1 MDDLLRRLLLR
12 DEGFRRSAY
21 QDHLGYWTIGVGKL
35 IDARKGGG
43 ITYDEALF
51 LLENEVS
58 AKERE
63 LLAHFPSYAG
73 LDRVR
78 RAVLLSMAFQMGVMG
93 LMAFRNTLRAVE
105 EGRYADAAEGMMR
118 SLWARQTPGRAL
130 RLSEAMRTGDEG
142 AFRLDEEPPPS
153 PT

>member
-1 MDDLLRRLLLR
+1 MDPLLRNLLLR

-21 QDHLGYWTIGVGKL
+21 QDHLGYWTIGVGRL

-43 ITYDEALF
+43 ISLEEALY
-51 LLENEVS
+51 LLENDVNS
-58 AKERE
+58 KETE
-63 LLAHFPSYAG
+63 LRAHFPAFLA

-78 RAVLLSMAFQMGVMG
+78 KAVLLSMAFQLGVMG

-105 EGRYADAAEGMMR
+105 EKRWNDAAEGMLG

-130 RLSEAMRTGDEG
+130 RLAEAMRTGLEE
-142 AFRLDEEPPPS
+142 ALRLDEEPPQG
-153 PT
+153 

>member
-1 MDDLLRRLLLR
+1 MDPLLRNLLLR

-21 QDHLGYWTIGVGKL
+21 QDHLGYWTIGVGRL

-43 ITYDEALF
+43 ISREEAFF
-51 LLENEVS
+51 LLENDVNS
-58 AKERE
+58 KETE
-63 LLAHFPSYAG
+63 LRAHFPPFST

-78 RAVLLSMAFQMGVMG
+78 KAVLLSMAFQMGVMG

-105 EGRYADAAEGMMR
+105 ERRWNDAAEGMLG

-130 RLSEAMRTGDEG
+130 RLAEAMRTGDEG
-142 AFRLDEEPPPS
+142 ALRLDEEPPQG
-153 PT
+153 